1 MKESGMEEDFIR
13 DEVAILLAIAAQITP
28 AEYQLTDER
37 CTIGRARGCRILVPG
52 TQISRLHAQ
61 IERSGPRYILSDA
74 GSVNGTYV
82 NGRQISGPHTLAHD
96 DTIGLGSPAPLLRF
110 IDQDATVMSDS
121 GLRYDERAL
130 TFWLQG
136 QALELTK
143 SQHRLL
149 LHLYRNLGAVCSRES
164 CAEALWG
171 RDFDPGMDAGAL
183 DQAINSLR
191 RTLRQAVPGNDFIQT
206 RRGLGYELIL

>member
-1 MKESGMEEDFIR
+1 MGDDFIH
-13 DEVAILLAIAAQITP
+13 DELAFLLAMAAQITP
-28 AEYQLTDER
+28 AEYQLSDER
-37 CTIGRARGCRILVPG
+37 CTIGRGRGCRILVPG

-61 IERSGPRYILSDA
+61 IEASGPRYILSDA

-82 NGRQISGPHTLAHD
+82 NGRQLTGPHTLANN
-96 DTIGLGSPAPLLRF
+96 DTIGLGSPVPLLRF
-110 IDQDATVMSDS
+110 VDQDATVMSDGS
-121 GLRYDERAL
+121 LRYDERAL

-136 QALELTK
+136 QALDLTK
-143 SQHRLL
+143 SQYRLL

-183 DQAINSLR
+183 DQALNSLR
-191 RTLRQAVPGNDFIQT
+191 RALRQVDPELDLIKT
-206 RRGLGYELIL
+206 RRGMGYELVL